1 MKPNNPKRQGAF
13 NDKVRG
19 CLLGVAIGDALGA
32 PFEHLGPGE
41 SNQFLDPTGG
51 LIKDFHP
58 YMGYPPGSWTDDTGM
73 TLASC
78 RAFIQMMRTGDTA
91 EHCHRRAF
99 YDWVGSPECRK
110 PGKTVKRAAIDG
122 MPDPGAW
129 GNGALM
135 RISPVAAFCHAK
147 KLDEK
152 KSAKLAF
159 KVAGLTHG
167 HPLATFPAVEFVL
180 ALMSIFKGDN
190 EVPENLSDPGKLC
203 LSPGEEYAGYGV
215 YCQKRHT
222 EIDAVHPST
231 GLWMWRHVLERCLG
245 LTEGSRWSSMP
256 TFEEGI
262 LKTVNESFDR
272 DTAGAV
278 AGALLG
284 AYWGESGIPE
294 KWRTKVEKADPIM
307 ALADAMIEASQM
319 GGSLI

>member
-1 MKPNNPKRQGAF
+1 VAF
-13 NDKVRG
+13 CDIKEEGSFKDKVRG

-78 RAFIQMMRTGDTA
+78 RAFIEMMRTGDTA
-91 EHCHRRAF
+91 ENCHRRAF
-99 YDWVGSPECRK
+99 YDWVGSAECRK

-122 MPDPGAW
+122 VPDPGAW

-135 RISPVAAFCHAK
+135 RMSPVAIFYQAN
-147 KLDEK
+147 KLQEK
-152 KSAKLAF
+152 EATELAF
-159 KVAGLTHG
+159 RVAGLTHG

-180 ALMSIFKGDN
+180 ALMSIFRGDN
-190 EVPENLSDPGKLC
+190 EVPEGLSDPGKLF
-203 LSPGEEYAGYGV
+203 LSPGEEAPRYAAYSE
-215 YCQKRHT
+215 KRHLA
-222 EIDAVHPST
+222 IDAVHPST

-245 LTEGSRWSSMP
+245 LTEGSPWSVIP
-256 TFEEGI
+256 NFERGI

-294 KWRTKVEKADPIM
+294 KWRTGVEKADIIT
-307 ALADAMIEASQM
+307 ALAD
-319 GGSLI
+319 SLFQS

>member
-1 MKPNNPKRQGAF
+1 MKSCSPKGQKTF
-13 NDKVRG
+13 CDKVRG

-78 RAFIQMMRTGDTA
+78 RAFIDMMSTGDTA
-91 EHCHRRAF
+91 ENCHRRAF
-99 YDWVGSPECRK
+99 YNWVGSGECRK

-122 MPDPGAW
+122 VPDPGAW

-135 RISPVAAFCHAK
+135 RMSPVAIFCHAK
-147 KLDEK
+147 CLEEK
-152 KSAKLAF
+152 EAGDLAF
-159 KVAGLTHG
+159 RMAALTHG
-167 HPLATFPAVEFVL
+167 HPLATFLAVEFVL
-180 ALMSIFKGDN
+180 ALLSIFRGDN
-190 EVPENLSDPGKLC
+190 EVPKGLSDPGKLC
-203 LSPGEEYAGYGV
+203 LSAGEGDAGCGV
-215 YCQKRHT
+215 YREKRHLAV
-222 EIDAVHPST
+222 DAVHPST

-284 AYWGESGIPE
+284 AYWGELGIPE
-294 KWRTKVEKADPIM
+294 KWRMGVEKADPIVE
-307 ALADAMIEASQM
+307 LADAMIEASENEP
-319 GGSLI
+319 SVV